1 MKTVILVWQNM
12 PTCIDLFSWVKGA
25 CYLFHLSKIIPFRLY
40 VDVQFHILSN
50 YIESTNPYAHFI
62 FENKQSIE
70 TVHDVD
76 WHIKSSDSSLLFFRC
91 TTYLP
96 VKLSAECNAFIRK
109 IFTPK
114 YKLQLQI
121 NQIQVKNVVHAHLN
135 NPIISYPPYKQL
147 FDVVYKKIEH
157 YLTED
162 TLLLSDTKEFK
173 EYVKS
178 KKKCMI
184 RDTKIGNIG
193 YAPHDAS
200 VQDTLIDL
208 YTMTRANRIY
218 AFSWYNEIPGFL
230 QIVSFYNVEIIM
242 L

>member
-1 MKTVILVWQNM
+1 MKTVILVWHNR
-12 PTCIDLFSWVKGA
+12 PTCIDLFSWVKGT

-40 VDVQFHILSN
+40 VDIQFHVLSN
-50 YIESTNPYAHFI
+50 YIECSHPYEQFI
-62 FENKQSIE
+62 RENKQCIE

-76 WHIKSSDSSLLFFRC
+76 WYIKSSDSNLLFFRC

-109 IFTPK
+109 LFTP
-114 YKLQLQI
+114 KLQLQI
-121 NQIQVKNVVHAHLN
+121 NRHKVKNVVHVHVN
-135 NPIISYPPYKQL
+135 NPIISYPPFQTL
-147 FDVVYKKIEH
+147 FEVVYEKIEP

-173 EYVKS
+173 EYVKVRN
-178 KKKCMI
+178 KCMI

-193 YAPHDAS
+193 YSPHDDR
-200 VQDTLIDL
+200 VEDTLIDF